1 VREAVRGPLLQCVQL
16 CALALCC
23 RSACQQYWWER
34 FPAQGGAATSS
45 YMFAFTDPAP
55 ANAGLL
61 QHMARVYA
69 EQLPSYLGELLLCCC
84 AATCAHL
91 SDASSC
97 ACLRSKV

>member
-1 VREAVRGPLLQCVQL
+1 VLPCFAAG
-16 CALALCC
+16 C

-34 FPAQGGAATSS
+34 FPAQGGAATTS

-69 EQLPSYLGELLLCCC
+69 AQLPTYLGEALLL
-84 AATCAHL
+84 L
-91 SDASSC
+91 
-97 ACLRSKV
+97 LRLLT